1 MPCVGG
7 EGVRA
12 TKQWDSSADAGIGY
26 DEHWLAVN
34 NDYKTV
40 NVQFELEDPGSM
52 LNLYRRLLAYRK
64 SSNPLRSGSFL
75 THPSSNEDVYVFGR
89 SANSETVIVAINLSS
104 EVQLVDIEPGR
115 VVVSTATTSER
126 LAGREGL
133 LLPKQEA
140 VIIEPDV

>member
-1 MPCVGG
+1 M
-7 EGVRA
+7 
-12 TKQWDSSADAGIGY
+12 QWDSSADAGFGS
-26 DEHWLAVN
+26 DQPWLPVN
-34 NDYKTV
+34 ADYKTV

-64 SSNPLRSGSFL
+64 SSKPLRSGSFL
-75 THPSSNEDVYVFGR
+75 THPSSNEDVYVFER

-104 EVQLVDIEPGR
+104 EVQTVDIEPGR
-115 VVVSTATTSER
+115 VVISTAPTSER
-126 LAGREGL
+126 LVGREGL